1 MKTQLS
7 LRERLAK
14 GEFVLTVEM
23 EPPAGSDPSQT
34 LAEIGPLTERFAA
47 VNIADSPM
55 ATLRMSPIALAYLI
69 QEKWG
74 LEVIFHLT
82 CRDRNLLGLQAELLG
97 AAALGVQNILA
108 LTGDPPENGDHPSAT
123 GVFDVDSVGL
133 IAMADS
139 LNRGVALS
147 QKELAAPT
155 DFFIGTVANPTAPDL
170 AAEVARLERK
180 AKAGAGFV
188 QTQPIF
194 SPEQFERFQAATAH
208 LQLPILYGILPLKNF
223 RSAKY
228 LAEKVPGINIP
239 AEVLERVKSG
249 NSEEGVLIAREILAY
264 LRTRAAGAHIFP
276 MGKPELALKV
286 IGE

>member
-1 MKTQLS
+1 MRKLS
-7 LRERLAK
+7 LRERLAR

-23 EPPAGSDPSQT
+23 EPPAGADPSQT
-34 LAEIGPLTERFAA
+34 LEEIGQLAGRFAA

-108 LTGDPPENGDHPSAT
+108 LTGDPPEKGDHPGAT
-123 GVFDVDSVGL
+123 AVYDVDSVGL
-133 IAMADS
+133 IAMAAS

-155 DFFIGTVANPTAPDL
+155 SFFIGTVANPTAPDL
-170 AAEVARLERK
+170 AAEVAKLERK
-180 AKAGAGFV
+180 AAAGADFV

-194 SPEQFERFQAATAH
+194 TPEQFERFQAATAH
-208 LQLPILYGILPLKNF
+208 LQLPILYGILPLKSF

-239 AEVLERVKSG
+239 DEVLRRVEAG
-249 NSEEGVLIAREILAY
+249 GAAEGVLIAREMLAY
-264 LRTRAAGAHIFP
+264 LRSRAAGAHIFP
-276 MGKPELALKV
+276 MGKPELALQV